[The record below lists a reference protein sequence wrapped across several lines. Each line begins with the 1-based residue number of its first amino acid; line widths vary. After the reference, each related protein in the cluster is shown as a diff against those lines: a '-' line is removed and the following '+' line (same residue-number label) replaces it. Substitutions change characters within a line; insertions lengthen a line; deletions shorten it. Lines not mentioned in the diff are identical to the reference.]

1 MADAEFDEPQR
12 MKLLEDLITALESD
26 TIPPTAWVCLWLS
39 DVDSLRELVRKAQV
53 DPLGQMS
60 FFLTMERD
68 VKIVQKCVFTT

>member
-1 MADAEFDEPQR
+1 MADAEFDEPER

-39 DVDSLRELVRKAQV
+39 DVDSLRKLVREAQV
-53 DPLGQMS
+53 NPLAQMS